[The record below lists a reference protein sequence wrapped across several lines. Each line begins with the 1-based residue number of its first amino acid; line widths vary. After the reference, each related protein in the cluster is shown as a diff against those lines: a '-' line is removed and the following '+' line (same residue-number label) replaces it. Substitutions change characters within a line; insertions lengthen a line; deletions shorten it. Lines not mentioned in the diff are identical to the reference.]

1 MIVVRSRAELAATRG
16 NLPTP
21 VGLVPTLGAL
31 HAGHASLI
39 DAARQASGASGS
51 VLVTIFVNPTQFG
64 TNEDLST
71 YPRTLDADLA
81 LCDAHGAD
89 VIWVPSV
96 EDIYPGGPSQTAVV
110 PGPLGA
116 ELEGGE
122 RPTHFAGVL
131 TVVAK
136 FFALIRPD
144 CAFFGE
150 KDYQQLTLIR
160 RMNVDLG
167 LGVAVVGVETVRDAD
182 GLALSSRNVY
192 LGSDDRQR
200 ALVLSRALRAGQAA
214 AAGGPT
220 AVLDAAQAVYAAES
234 TITADYLELRA
245 VDLGP
250 APTAGAARL
259 LTAAQV
265 GPARL
270 IDNVAIELGRS
281 PSLARRFNST
291 GQGARQAP
299 PVATGSK
306 E

>member
-1 MIVVRSRAELAATRG
+1 VV
-16 NLPTP
+16 
-21 VGLVPTLGAL
+21 
-31 HAGHASLI
+31 
-39 DAARQASGASGS
+39 
-51 VLVTIFVNPTQFG
+51 
-64 TNEDLST
+64 
-71 YPRTLDADLA
+71 
-81 LCDAHGAD
+81 
-89 VIWVPSV
+89 WVPAV
-96 EDIYPGGPSQTAVV
+96 EDIYPGGPSQTSVV

-116 ELEGGE
+116 ELEGAV

-144 CAFFGE
+144 TAFFGE

-160 RMNVDLG
+160 RMNSDLE
-167 LGVAVVGVETVRDAD
+167 LGVAVVGVETVREPD

-214 AAGGPT
+214 AAGGST
-220 AVLDAAQAVYAAES
+220 AALAAAQAVYAAEP

-270 IDNVAIELGRS
+270 IDNVSIELGRS

-291 GQGARQAP
+291 RRVARHAP
-299 PVATGSK
+299 PVAAGSK